1 MPKPELKSSE
11 SGSKS
16 PENEQVVGIGFG
28 VAGKSEQV
36 VGIRPKVTGN
46 FSPVLSPPPS
56 EIKLR
61 NSSISSQ
68 AIIYFDRDIDKWRT
82 DMKRLLIVATILCT
96 TVLIIPTMLVLFVSD
111 PTENTTTVTRTITL
125 EETQEKW
132 SYQPEEDVA
141 VAIYRTQVEEIEE
154 VPLEKYVM
162 GVVASE
168 MHANFEME
176 ALKAQALTAR
186 TYMVKNILQP
196 RDVKLPEGA
205 MVTDTVTHQVYKN
218 EAELR
223 EQWGA
228 DYDMNMARIQE
239 AVLATQGQVLTYEGE
254 PIDAMFFSTSNGYTE
269 NSEDY
274 WENEIPYL
282 RSVESPWDQSSPR
295 FSAEKVVTVAEFQEK
310 LGVTMPEDGSAGSI
324 VERTDGGRVAKVV
337 INGKELS
344 GRDVRDK
351 LGLDSSDFQWQRQ
364 GDQIAIQTR
373 GWGHGV
379 GMSQF
384 GADGMAKEGKDY
396 KAIVNH
402 YYQGVKIQGLE
413 PYVADMMAKVD

>member
-1 MPKPELKSSE
+1 VA
-11 SGSKS
+11 SK
-16 PENEQVVGIGFG
+16 
-28 VAGKSEQV
+28 
-36 VGIRPKVTGN
+36 TLH
-46 FSPVLSPPPS
+46 FSDQPSPPKI
-56 EIKLR
+56 EQRKC
-61 NSSISSQ
+61 SISSQ
-68 AIIYFDRDIDKWRT
+68 AFIYFYRDIDKWRT

-111 PTENTTTVTRTITL
+111 PAENTRTTMTRTITL
-125 EETQEKW
+125 EETEEKW
-132 SYQPEEDVA
+132 SYEPEEDVA
-141 VAIYRTQVEEIEE
+141 VAIFRTQTEKIEE

-168 MHANFEME
+168 MNANFEIE

-186 TYMVKNILQP
+186 TYMVKNILKP
-196 RDVKLPEGA
+196 RNEKIPAGA
-205 MVTDTVTHQVYKN
+205 MLTDTVDHQVYKS
-218 EAELR
+218 ETELK

-228 DYDMNMARIQE
+228 DYEMNMARIQE
-239 AVLATQGQVLTYEGE
+239 AVLATQGQLLTYEGE

-274 WENEIPYL
+274 WGDEYPYL

-295 FSAEKVVTVAEFQEK
+295 FNGEKVVSISEFQEK
-310 LGVTMPEDGSAGSI
+310 LGVTLPDDGSVGSI

-337 INGKELS
+337 INGTELT
-344 GRDVRDK
+344 GRYVRDE
-351 LGLDSSDFQWQRQ
+351 LDLDSSDFQWQRQ
-364 GDQIAIQTR
+364 GDQIVIQTR

-402 YYQGVKIQGLE
+402 YYQGVEIQGID

>member
-1 MPKPELKSSE
+1 MKP
-11 SGSKS
+11 
-16 PENEQVVGIGFG
+16 
-28 VAGKSEQV
+28 
-36 VGIRPKVTGN
+36 
-46 FSPVLSPPPS
+46 
-56 EIKLR
+56 
-61 NSSISSQ
+61 
-68 AIIYFDRDIDKWRT
+68 
-82 DMKRLLIVATILCT
+82 LLIVATILCT
-96 TVLIIPTMLVLFVSD
+96 TVLIIPTMLVLIVSD
-111 PTENTTTVTRTITL
+111 PTESTTTVTRTITV

-132 SYQPEEDVA
+132 SYEPEEDVA

-154 VPLEKYVM
+154 VPLEQYVM

-196 RDVKLPEGA
+196 HDVQLPEGA

-228 DYDMNMARIQE
+228 DFEMNMARIQE
-239 AVLATQGQVLTYEGE
+239 AVLATQGQVLTFEGE

-274 WENEIPYL
+274 WGDAYPYL

-295 FSAEKVVTVAEFQEK
+295 FSGEKVVSLSEFQEK
-310 LGVTMPEDGSAGSI
+310 LGVTMPEDGSVGSI

-337 INGKELS
+337 INGTELT

-351 LGLDSSDFQWQRQ
+351 LALDSSDFQWQRQ
-364 GDQIAIQTR
+364 GDQISIQTK

-402 YYQGVKIQGLE
+402 YYQGIEIQGLD
-413 PYVADMMAKVD
+413 PYVADMMAKAE